1 MKPPR
6 GGLLRNARVAKRG
19 AGRRAKKTGI
29 PTSGR
34 ESGSERPSVEKL
46 AVGASQSALVLRCTR
61 CRSRARSAMKTK
73 VKGMRSKNMDKLIA
87 AVQIRECLWD
97 KSYRGHRNRF
107 KLERYWN
114 EVAAEVGTTSKLYL
128 FFKRRVCRCPPC

>member
-1 MKPPR
+1 
-6 GGLLRNARVAKRG
+6 
-19 AGRRAKKTGI
+19 
-29 PTSGR
+29 
-34 ESGSERPSVEKL
+34 
-46 AVGASQSALVLRCTR
+46 
-61 CRSRARSAMKTK
+61 MKTK

-114 EVAAEVGTTSKLYL
+114 EVAAEVGTTSKLYCISIYFL
-128 FFKRRVCRCPPC
+128 SGAFVAVRHVRRSAQL